1 MGENVTLWL
10 KKLFDDGKNRGN
22 LCRRGMPR
30 PLDSSVQR
38 EAEGEGM
45 EETSGTEK
53 KSHSALRRSTKKKV
67 KKKRREPYRERKAL

>member
-38 EAEGEGM
+38 EAEGGGDGGDERNR
-45 EETSGTEK
+45 K
-53 KSHSALRRSTKKKV
+53 KISFGATQIYKKKKV
-67 KKKRREPYRERKAL
+67 K

>member
-53 KSHSALRRSTKKKV
+53 KISFGATQIYKKK
-67 KKKRREPYRERKAL
+67 K